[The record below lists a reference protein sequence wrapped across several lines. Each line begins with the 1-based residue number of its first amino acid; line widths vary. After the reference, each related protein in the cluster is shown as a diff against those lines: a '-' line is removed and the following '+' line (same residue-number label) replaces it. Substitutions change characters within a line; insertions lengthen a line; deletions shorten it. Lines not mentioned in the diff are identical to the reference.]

1 MEQESLG
8 MGNHVQK
15 DRAMIEEFLKLETAM
30 LQKLNRVGIGNYC
43 STNHSIGMFI
53 GLQMAISQLNPPQ
66 NTQPV

>member
-1 MEQESLG
+1 
-8 MGNHVQK
+8 
-15 DRAMIEEFLKLETAM
+15 MIEEFLKLETAM